1 MISYFAGAWLR
12 HSNTTHSLWRLA
24 PIIYSPA
31 LLAPGHGAQT
41 LPLGFYLYF
50 NFYLP
55 AEKLFL
61 IRVSMCVWMGPI
73 HRLSLIIFGTF
84 YCILFSF
91 FFFCFCFFLSLFTF
105 YTVHFWQLAM
115 SLRCFC
121 GCACSQTGPHIFN
134 TNENGISFCLAVS
147 NLYEQHG
154 YLLPFG
160 SLLANRL

>member
-41 LPLGFYLYF
+41 LGFYLYF

-73 HRLSLIIFGTF
+73 HRISLIIFGTF

-91 FFFCFCFFLSLFTF
+91 FFFLSFF
-105 YTVHFWQLAM
+105 VHFLHCPFLAAGDEPPLL
-115 SLRCFC
+115 LRL
-121 GCACSQTGPHIFN
+121 
-134 TNENGISFCLAVS
+134 CLQPNWAA
-147 NLYEQHG
+147 H
-154 YLLPFG
+154 F
-160 SLLANRL
+160 